1 MPTIAIWVLIVLFGL
16 IAIGVAESVRSGRW
30 LSGVNWNS
38 VKLIAMAAA
47 IAVLSILAGVLAISW
62 TIVVLLAEIWQPFL
76 IAAGASAGMVAMVTT
91 YSRHRSMFYA
101 SAFATIAV
109 VLLLFL

>member
-16 IAIGVAESVRSGRW
+16 FAIGLVESVRSGRL
-30 LSGVNWNS
+30 LSGVNWVL
-38 VKLIAMAAA
+38 VKILAMGAAV
-47 IAVLSILAGVLAISW
+47 AVLGILAGVLAITW
-62 TIVVLLAEIWQPFL
+62 TVVVLLAEIWQPFL